1 MAYVFN
7 NIFWKIIIVVFLK
20 EPFSCQHVE
29 YHKKTATHLL
39 CLGLIC
45 TKLSKQVLLV
55 LIITRLLDE
64 FQTI

>member
-7 NIFWKIIIVVFLK
+7 NIVWEIIIVVFLK

-39 CLGLIC
+39 CLIC